1 MRIVDAQYLKSASR
15 RPDWPAAAGRHEI
28 AFCGRSNVGKSSL
41 LNALLGR
48 SGLARV
54 SQTPGRTR
62 LINFFAA
69 KFIGQGGSRGELL
82 CADLPGFG
90 YAEVSRSERQLWR
103 VMVEEYFT
111 GRDCLS
117 AVVLLCDGRRL
128 LQGPE
133 RARELLFD
141 ELELATYLRDLGRAV
156 VPVITKSDKL
166 SKSERKPCAGLLSQL
181 MGQDPVIC
189 SAQTGEGQADVWKRV
204 LRALNPAQSK
214 SDPHGSATALRERGQ
229 PLGDDA

>member
-1 MRIVDAQYLKSASR
+1 MRIVDAQYVKSASR
-15 RPDWPAAAGRHEI
+15 RPDWPAALGRHEL

-69 KFIGQGGSRGELL
+69 KYIGQGGTRGELL

-90 YAEVSRSERQLWR
+90 YAEVSRSERQIWR

-141 ELELATYLRDLGRAV
+141 ELELAGYLRDLGHAV

-166 SKSERKPCAGLLSQL
+166 SKNERKPCAALLARL
-181 MGQDPVIC
+181 LGHEPVIC
-189 SAQTGEGQADVWKRV
+189 SAQTGEGQAELWKQV
-204 LRALNPAQSK
+204 LRALKPEGAKDKAPAPRKTS
-214 SDPHGSATALRERGQ
+214 PHAPQ
-229 PLGDDA
+229 PGEDR

>member
-1 MRIVDAQYLKSASR
+1 MRIVDAHYIKSASR
-15 RPDWPAAAGRHEI
+15 QADWPAAVGRAEI

-69 KFIGQGGSRGELL
+69 KYLGAGGSRGELL

-111 GRDCLS
+111 RRDALS
-117 AVVLLCDGRRL
+117 VVILLCDGRRL

-133 RARELLFD
+133 KAREQLFD
-141 ELELATYLRDLGRAV
+141 ELELAAYLRDLGHAL
-156 VPVITKSDKL
+156 VPVITKADKL
-166 SKSERKPCAGLLSQL
+166 AKSERKPCALLL
-181 MGQDPVIC
+181 GRLIGQVPILC
-189 SAQTGEGQADVWKRV
+189 SAQTGEGQADVWKQV
-204 LRALNPAQSK
+204 LRALKTSESK
-214 SDPHGSATALRERGQ
+214 SAASSHSADSGSPLRDE
-229 PLGDDA
+229 A

>member
-1 MRIVDAQYLKSASR
+1 MRIIDASYLKSASR
-15 RPDWPAAAGRHEI
+15 KPDWPAASGRAEI

-41 LNALLGR
+41 LNVLLGR

-69 KFIGQGGSRGELL
+69 KYIGTGGSRGELL

-111 GRDCLS
+111 GRDSLS

-128 LQGPE
+128 LQGAD
-133 RARELLFD
+133 RAQDLLFD

-156 VPVITKSDKL
+156 VPVITKADKL
-166 SKSERKPCAGLLSQL
+166 AKSERKPVAALLTRL
-181 MGQDPVIC
+181 LGQEPLIV
-189 SAQTGEGQADVWKRV
+189 SAQTGEGQADVWKHVLRV
-204 LRALNPAQSK
+204 LHQRSAQPA
-214 SDPHGSATALRERGQ
+214 GSRSGDRSQ
-229 PLGDDA
+229 PARDDA

>member
-1 MRIVDAQYLKSASR
+1 MRIIDASYLKSASR
-15 RPDWPAAAGRHEI
+15 GPDWPAAAGRAEI

-41 LNALLGR
+41 LNVLLGR

-69 KFIGQGGSRGELL
+69 KYIGAGGSRGELL

-111 GRDCLS
+111 RRDCLS

-128 LQGPE
+128 LQGAD
-133 RARELLFD
+133 RAQELLFD

-156 VPVITKSDKL
+156 VPVITKADKL
-166 SKSERKPCAGLLSQL
+166 AKSERKPVAALLARL
-181 MGQDPVIC
+181 LGQEPLIV
-189 SAQTGEGQADVWKRV
+189 SAQTGEGQADVWKHVLRV
-204 LRALNPAQSK
+204 LNPRAPQPKGRS
-214 SDPHGSATALRERGQ
+214 GSGDRGPVVREG
-229 PLGDDA
+229 A